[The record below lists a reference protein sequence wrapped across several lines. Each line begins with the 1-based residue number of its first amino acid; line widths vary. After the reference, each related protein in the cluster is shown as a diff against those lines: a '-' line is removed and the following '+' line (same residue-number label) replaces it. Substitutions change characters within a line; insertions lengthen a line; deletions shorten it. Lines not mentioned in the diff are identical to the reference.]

1 LLFSNPSHNFINSG
15 QVINHGEEPSPEIQI
30 SIIDYHLRF
39 SVNYLIFLDKQGKKI
54 QTIDTVSRTK
64 YMNPKQLQDK

>member
-30 SIIDYHLRF
+30 SIMDYHLPF
-39 SVNYLIFLDKQGKKI
+39 SVNYLNFLDKQRKI